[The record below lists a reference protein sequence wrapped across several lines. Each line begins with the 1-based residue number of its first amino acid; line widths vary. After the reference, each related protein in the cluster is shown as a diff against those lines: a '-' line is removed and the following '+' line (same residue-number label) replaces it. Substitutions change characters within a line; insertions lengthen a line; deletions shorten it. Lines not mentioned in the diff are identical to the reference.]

1 MSYYL
6 LKLRPG
12 SQTTIIFLDNGYS
25 KTFQEMT
32 KESSI
37 PRENFISCILICDAK
52 CDLETW
58 TMDTKVNTKNK

>member
-12 SQTTIIFLDNGYS
+12 SQTTITFLVNGYS

-32 KESSI
+32 MKRIIIVQFQE
-37 PRENFISCILICDAK
+37 EIL
-52 CDLETW
+52 
-58 TMDTKVNTKNK
+58 